1 MKELLLSVWHKIV
14 HCFGVLLGWL
24 KAGWCFVTRHLGCN
38 HCTGKAMPKKTS
50 RKKPAKR
57 RGRPPKKK

>member
-1 MKELLLSVWHKIV
+1 MKKLLLSVWHKIA

-24 KAGWCFVTRHLGCN
+24 KVGLCFVTRHLGCK
-38 HCTGKAMPKKTS
+38 HCTDKAVSKKVS

-57 RGRPPKKK
+57 RKRSTKKK